1 MRRILRYKN
10 RKLYDSLL
18 KRYINLEDVV
28 GYILKGESI
37 RVDDKTLDR
46 EVTGFVLA
54 EAISRSQ
61 KVQNSDRVSHALMMI
76 IQQEMGAAVPKGSP
90 ESP

>member
-61 KVQNSDRVSHALMMI
+61 KRENSDRISLALMMI
-76 IQQEMGAAVPKGSP
+76 IRQEMGAEAPKASP